1 MRPTSK
7 LVWKIYMGV
16 FGAAT
21 TIAAQQGIK
30 IAWKAATG
38 KKPPLAT
45 DPNTPLFEAAS
56 WAIASGAGV
65 GLTQFV
71 VTRFAASR
79 WAKDMGT
86 QAPGIPQIKL
96 KI

>member
-7 LVWKIYMGV
+7 LVWKVYIGV
-16 FGAAT
+16 FGAVT

-30 IAWKAATG
+30 LAWKAATG
-38 KKPPLAT
+38 KQPPSAT
-45 DPNTPLFEAAS
+45 DPNTPLIEAAS
-56 WAIASGAGV
+56 WAIASGLGV

-71 VTRFAASR
+71 VTRFAAGR

>member
-7 LVWKIYMGV
+7 LVWKIYIGV

-30 IAWKAATG
+30 LAWKAATG
-38 KKPPLAT
+38 KKPPLPT
-45 DPNTPLFEAAS
+45 DPDIPLAEAAS
-56 WAIASGAGV
+56 WAIASGVGV

-71 VTRFAASR
+71 VTRFAAKR